1 MVETTLGEPLLVVH
15 PIGGFIVWV
24 YGVLVADFC
33 SSGSLLVHVG
43 PTHQLGTKVPAFTA
57 RQLHIDSYVIIGV
70 LCERRRKAIC
80 QLVT

>member
-1 MVETTLGEPLLVVH
+1 MVACVSLVVH
-15 PIGGFIVWV
+15 LVGGRVVWV
-24 YGVLVADFC
+24 DGIFIANLGCPA
-33 SSGSLLVHVG
+33 SLLVHVS
-43 PTHQLGTKVPAFTA
+43 PAHQLGTKVPAFTA